1 MGSSLMGVYWM
12 KQLPSEQSHHMSD
25 ANETSEIFKSPRLPP
40 KKSLH
45 LYQGHSGHVCE
56 LVLSSENRLCK

>member
-1 MGSSLMGVYWM
+1 M

-25 ANETSEIFKSPRLPP
+25 TNETGEIFKSPRLPP
-40 KKSLH
+40 RKSLH

-56 LVLSSENRLCK
+56 LVLSSKNRLCK